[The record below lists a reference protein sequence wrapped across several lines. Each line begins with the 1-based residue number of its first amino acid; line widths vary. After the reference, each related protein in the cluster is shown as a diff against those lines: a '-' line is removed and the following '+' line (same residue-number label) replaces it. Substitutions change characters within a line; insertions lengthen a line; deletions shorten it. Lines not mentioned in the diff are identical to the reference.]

1 LRHAR
6 TFAGK
11 APARRIKPDHS
22 ALPTL
27 ENTGMATDYYLDNID
42 LKNGAKPLTAV
53 CVPNGFKAGEKANI
67 ILFLHGTGQTSIRDY
82 FQQTDH
88 DLRASLDGPSPVK
101 QVILIAP
108 TLSKGAQGGNLGGD
122 EADTIPSN
130 ALQWYLPLVSAE
142 LKKQK
147 PNPPIPE
154 FDDPAKIGK
163 IVLAAHSGGG
173 KVMLALARTRGAD
186 KYADKIV
193 ECWGFDCLY
202 GHASGPRSTPTPAP
216 NLKAPQP
223 QWAAWESAQKAH
235 RETLW
240 ANWLRDSRVEFY
252 LYCASGPR
260 GGGTAI
266 RSTNLD
272 KLAKRRNLTKVRVV
286 FDSSATHDGIIKPR
300 FEERLQTLSL

>member
-1 LRHAR
+1 
-6 TFAGK
+6 
-11 APARRIKPDHS
+11 
-22 ALPTL
+22 
-27 ENTGMATDYYLDNID
+27 MAIAYYLDNID

-67 ILFLHGTGQTSIRDY
+67 ILFLHGTGQTSIQDY

-88 DLRASLDGPSPVK
+88 DLQTTLDGSSPVK

-108 TLSKGAQGGNLGGD
+108 TLSSSAQGGNLGGD

-142 LKKQK
+142 LQKKK
-147 PNPPIPE
+147 PNPPIPD
-154 FDDPAKIGK
+154 FDDPAKVGK

-186 KYADKIV
+186 KYADKVV

-202 GHASGPRSTPTPAP
+202 GQAHGPLSTPAAAP
-216 NLKAPQP
+216 DPKAPQP
-223 QWAAWESAQKAH
+223 QWTAWESKNKAH
-235 RETLW
+235 REMLW
-240 ANWLRDSRVEFY
+240 ANWLRDNSGVEFF

-260 GGGTAI
+260 GGGTTT

-272 KLAKRRNLTKVRVV
+272 KLAKRRNLTKAHIL
-286 FDSSATHDGIIKPR
+286 FDASATHDGIIKTR
-300 FEERLQTLSL
+300 LAERLQALNL

>member
-1 LRHAR
+1 
-6 TFAGK
+6 
-11 APARRIKPDHS
+11 
-22 ALPTL
+22 
-27 ENTGMATDYYLDNID
+27 MATDYYLDHID

-53 CVPNGFKAGEKANI
+53 CVPSGFKAGDKANL

-88 DLRASLDGPSPVK
+88 DLRPSLDSPNPTK

-108 TLSKGAQGGNLGGD
+108 TLSEGAQGGILGGD
-122 EADTIPSN
+122 EADTIPTG
-130 ALQWYLPLVSAE
+130 ALQWYLPLVSKE
-142 LKKQK
+142 LQKQK

-154 FDDPAKIGK
+154 FDDPSKVDK

-202 GHASGPRSTPTPAP
+202 GQAHGARSTPTPAP
-216 NLKAPQP
+216 DPKAPQP
-223 QWAAWESAQKAH
+223 QWTAWESAQKAH

-240 ANWLRDSRVEFY
+240 ANWLRDNSGVEFF

-272 KLAKRRNLTKVRVV
+272 KLAKRRNLTKAHVV
-286 FDSSATHDGIIKPR
+286 FDGAATHDGIIKPR
-300 FEERLQTLSL
+300 FEERLQALSL